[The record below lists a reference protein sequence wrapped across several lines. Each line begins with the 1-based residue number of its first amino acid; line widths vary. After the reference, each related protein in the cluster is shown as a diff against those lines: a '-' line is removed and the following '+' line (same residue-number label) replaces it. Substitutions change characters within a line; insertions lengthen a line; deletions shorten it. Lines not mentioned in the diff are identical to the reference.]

1 MWINTFMDMIL
12 EFISDKPWF
21 GLIAAII
28 AAAAAFCAATP
39 TPKEGSWVSK
49 IYKVVEFL
57 ALNIGK
63 AKAKAVV
70 EEKVEETVKSAV
82 SDAVKKATKKNLE
95 PLVNKEIIRK
105 YNRLK
110 CINPLLIVKSLKGI
124 GEKPA
129 IASKVIQAII
139 PPSEEILFF
148 QKDGSTP

>member
-49 IYKVVEFL
+49 IYKVLEFL

-82 SDAVKKATKKNLE
+82 SDAVKKATKK
-95 PLVNKEIIRK
+95 
-105 YNRLK
+105 
-110 CINPLLIVKSLKGI
+110 
-124 GEKPA
+124 
-129 IASKVIQAII
+129 
-139 PPSEEILFF
+139 
-148 QKDGSTP
+148 

>member
-49 IYKVVEFL
+49 VYKVVEFL

-70 EEKVEETVKSAV
+70 EEKVEETVKDAV
-82 SDAVKKATKKNLE
+82 SDVVKKATKK
-95 PLVNKEIIRK
+95 
-105 YNRLK
+105 
-110 CINPLLIVKSLKGI
+110 
-124 GEKPA
+124 
-129 IASKVIQAII
+129 
-139 PPSEEILFF
+139 
-148 QKDGSTP
+148 

>member
-1 MWINTFMDMIL
+1 MGINTFMDMIL

-63 AKAKAVV
+63 AKAKA
-70 EEKVEETVKSAV
+70 EVKEAVTDAV
-82 SDAVKKATKKNLE
+82 SDAVEKATKKA
-95 PLVNKEIIRK
+95 KK
-105 YNRLK
+105 
-110 CINPLLIVKSLKGI
+110 
-124 GEKPA
+124 
-129 IASKVIQAII
+129 
-139 PPSEEILFF
+139 
-148 QKDGSTP
+148 

>member
-49 IYKVVEFL
+49 IYKVIEFL

-63 AKAKAVV
+63 AKAKA
-70 EEKVEETVKSAV
+70 EVKEAVTDAV
-82 SDAVKKATKKNLE
+82 SGAVKKATKKAT
-95 PLVNKEIIRK
+95 KK
-105 YNRLK
+105 
-110 CINPLLIVKSLKGI
+110 
-124 GEKPA
+124 
-129 IASKVIQAII
+129 
-139 PPSEEILFF
+139 
-148 QKDGSTP
+148 

>member
-70 EEKVEETVKSAV
+70 EEKVEETVKDAV
-82 SDAVKKATKKNLE
+82 SDAVKKATKK
-95 PLVNKEIIRK
+95 
-105 YNRLK
+105 
-110 CINPLLIVKSLKGI
+110 
-124 GEKPA
+124 
-129 IASKVIQAII
+129 
-139 PPSEEILFF
+139 
-148 QKDGSTP
+148 

>member
-1 MWINTFMDMIL
+1 MDMIL

-70 EEKVEETVKSAV
+70 EEKVEETVKDAV
-82 SDAVKKATKKNLE
+82 SDAVKKATKK
-95 PLVNKEIIRK
+95 
-105 YNRLK
+105 
-110 CINPLLIVKSLKGI
+110 
-124 GEKPA
+124 
-129 IASKVIQAII
+129 
-139 PPSEEILFF
+139 
-148 QKDGSTP
+148 

>member
-39 TPKEGSWVSK
+39 TPKEGTWVSK

-82 SDAVKKATKKNLE
+82 SDAVKKATKK
-95 PLVNKEIIRK
+95 
-105 YNRLK
+105 
-110 CINPLLIVKSLKGI
+110 
-124 GEKPA
+124 
-129 IASKVIQAII
+129 
-139 PPSEEILFF
+139 
-148 QKDGSTP
+148 

>member
-1 MWINTFMDMIL
+1 MWINTFMDMRL

-82 SDAVKKATKKNLE
+82 SDAVKKATKK
-95 PLVNKEIIRK
+95 
-105 YNRLK
+105 
-110 CINPLLIVKSLKGI
+110 
-124 GEKPA
+124 
-129 IASKVIQAII
+129 
-139 PPSEEILFF
+139 
-148 QKDGSTP
+148 

>member
-70 EEKVEETVKSAV
+70 EEKVEETVKRAV
-82 SDAVKKATKKNLE
+82 SDAVKKATKK
-95 PLVNKEIIRK
+95 
-105 YNRLK
+105 
-110 CINPLLIVKSLKGI
+110 
-124 GEKPA
+124 
-129 IASKVIQAII
+129 
-139 PPSEEILFF
+139 
-148 QKDGSTP
+148 